1 MLEENKS
8 RQIFRKTNIY
18 YPLNAHARVRIGGKK
33 YTFFGKFDVLYFLV
47 TLVLIF
53 PLLPDY
59 RRVLE
64 GLQLRFQ
71 IKDVANIDEVIT
83 LRLIACQSEFSSSNL
98 GNEAPLR
105 LKQMCHG
112 LVTSSS
118 YDLMILKK
126 H

>member
-1 MLEENKS
+1 M
-8 RQIFRKTNIY
+8 
-18 YPLNAHARVRIGGKK
+18 RIGGKK

-71 IKDVANIDEVIT
+71 IKDMANIDEIIT

>member
-1 MLEENKS
+1 MYVS
-8 RQIFRKTNIY
+8 
-18 YPLNAHARVRIGGKK
+18 GGKK
-33 YTFFGKFDVLYFLV
+33 CTFFGKFDVLYFLV

-53 PLLPDY
+53 ALLPDY

-71 IKDVANIDEVIT
+71 IKDMANIDEVIT
-83 LRLIACQSEFSSSNL
+83 VRLIAYQSEFSSSNL

-105 LKQMCHG
+105 LKLICHG